1 MHISDL
7 TEMLIDFR
15 DRREWKKYHTPK
27 NLALSVA
34 IEVGELLE
42 LFQWKKDDEILR
54 ELENDDYRSRIGE
67 EISDVLI
74 YLLPLAHECRI
85 DVEKAIVDKIKKN
98 EQKYPER

>member
-1 MHISDL
+1 MSDII
-7 TEMLIDFR
+7 EILIDFR
-15 DRREWKKYHTPK
+15 NRREWKKYHTPK

-42 LFQWKKDDEILR
+42 MFQWKKDDEILK
-54 ELENDDYRSRIGE
+54 ELENEDYRRRIGE

-74 YLLPLAHECRI
+74 YLLLLAHECEI
-85 DVEKAIVDKIKKN
+85 DVEKALMDKIKKN